1 MFKSD
6 YKKLEEKYSEV
17 NQQVT
22 TLTNTISLLN
32 KELDEYK
39 DMVEDLNS
47 SNELAKVSAQAEILE
62 LKQQIRNT
70 QNSVNAKVNSVLA
83 SVGVKSFAL
92 ETISIQPTMTPQ
104 SALSK
109 FTSLV
114 GSDKAEFFKNNKD
127 LITQGL
133 LLPK

>member
-114 GSDKAEFFKNNKD
+114 GSEKAEFFKNNKD